1 MVHAFNFTQLMK
13 TKTVKNKTTKTKNR
27 VIEMMYRRELKNFIV
42 RHWIDI
48 DVVDYNQLHVV
59 LDDHSDDI
67 PGSLSLSSIAEAI
80 ALLPGIAAVE
90 VLEKNTGNGVVVYP
104 DWH

>member
-1 MVHAFNFTQLMK
+1 MK
-13 TKTVKNKTTKTKNR
+13 TKTTKTKNR

-48 DVVDYNQLHVV
+48 DVVDYDQLHVV

-90 VLEKNTGNGVVVYP
+90 VLEKDSGNGIVVYP

>member
-1 MVHAFNFTQLMK
+1 MK
-13 TKTVKNKTTKTKNR
+13 TKPIKTKTTKTKNR
-27 VIEMMYRRELKNFIV
+27 VIEMMYRRKLKNFIV

-48 DVVDYNQLHVV
+48 DVVDYFKLHAV

-90 VLEKNTGNGVVVYP
+90 VLEKNTGNGIVVYP

>member
-1 MVHAFNFTQLMK
+1 M
-13 TKTVKNKTTKTKNR
+13 KNKTIKKKTIKKKNR

-48 DVVDYNQLHVV
+48 DVVDYDQLHEV

-90 VLEKNTGNGVVVYP
+90 VLEKKTGNGIVVYP

>member
-1 MVHAFNFTQLMK
+1 MK

-90 VLEKNTGNGVVVYP
+90 VLEKKTGNGIVVYP

>member
-1 MVHAFNFTQLMK
+1 MK
-13 TKTVKNKTTKTKNR
+13 TKPMKTKTTKTKNR
-27 VIEMMYRRELKNFIV
+27 VIEKMYRCELKNFIV

-48 DVVDYNQLHVV
+48 DNIDYIKLHAV

-67 PGSLSLSSIAEAI
+67 PGTGSLIDILQAI
-80 ALLPGIAAVE
+80 ELVPGITAVE
-90 VLEKNTGNGVVVYP
+90 VLEKDTGNGYVVYP